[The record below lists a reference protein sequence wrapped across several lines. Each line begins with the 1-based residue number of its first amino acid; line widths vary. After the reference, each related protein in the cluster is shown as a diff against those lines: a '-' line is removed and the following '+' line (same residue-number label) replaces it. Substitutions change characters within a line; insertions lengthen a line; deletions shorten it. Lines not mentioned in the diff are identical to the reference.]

1 MSRYGK
7 IFKHIRVDDV
17 KKKHR
22 DNIVAE
28 KIKIQKVENVI
39 AEVEKKESNW
49 RADLSE
55 RMTTGGVMANTTKV
69 SSDSDGDIETATIDT
84 AVDASFSDGGG
95 VSKFQGAAISSG
107 GTGYGGIGGF
117 DIGNHLAIRDT
128 GGARWATLA
137 PVDSRVMDTMIVN
150 AIRGNDENGGEDP
163 DIVGQE
169 ELRIKWYDSENS
181 EWRFLNID
189 ASGTDTGITNI
200 VIPCGKTADG
210 LKDWTITIPSYAR
223 NKDQRFMLYQINNS
237 GWNYD
242 HYGVKKI
249 TYSRRTPLSV
259 VASLD
264 DPAASAFVRLGQG
277 SAMTSPEKRKK
288 RLEDMLDASKSYTD
302 SQFGVDFPGSGTVL
316 DSVLQAS
323 PIGADEVKKAFADAD
338 PSIASDT
345 PDMLARD
352 SKTSQELIKDI
363 PLPDR
368 KDFKSSRDFEKA
380 HTAYHDKVFDIIME
394 KHDPLNNPTFIAN
407 TDYTPNE
414 AQEKLIRTY
423 NSPQLTARTFR
434 QNKYLYQ
441 NPAKG
446 YIDIMTGKTVK
457 YYPPVDKPSRRWDL
471 DTKVYPGAPEASQT
485 DHRGPKPSFYWNPT
499 VNDAMSF
506 LYRRGPEGLVYK
518 NAKDIGNPDK
528 GIDPKRFLKNF
539 LRSTGNIKQGNGPL
553 SPMEYLNYH
562 RQFSVPSVGEK
573 GRLSPTGT
581 HRPGENRF
589 QTYKKLIQD
598 ALKENGMKDP
608 FPSEEDNYSDPAP
621 PFKEGETGMD
631 VYKRTHPL
639 IRAKQGD
646 ADFEAAEKYYKQA
659 WKKHGHKWKN
669 ESHGYKITSKDKNG
683 MVKTA
688 VMRKPRTYTNDRAER
703 RRKVDAALAYH
714 RDQGRKSGNPG
725 VFSLH
730 RVGTRESYGY
740 EDIEIVETTYDKIKK
755 VRKDWNYKG
764 KPSPKGEP
772 DDPPPEL
779 DSKTGQHPQHGQ
791 HAARYKKLD
800 PQSAE
805 SMPPTGNPEID
816 ALVDKQKNKKEKAR
830 KVRNIIG
837 QQAKGASK
845 K

>member
-28 KIKIQKVENVI
+28 KIKIQKVEDI
-39 AEVEKKESNW
+39 ISKVEEKESNW
-49 RADLSE
+49 RVELSE
-55 RMTTGGVMANTTKV
+55 RMTTGTVMANTTKI
-69 SSDSDGDIETATIDT
+69 SSDGEGDIETATIDT

-107 GTGYGGIGGF
+107 GTGNGTVGGF
-117 DIGNHLAIRDT
+117 NIGNHLAIRDSA
-128 GGARWATLA
+128 GARWATLA
-137 PVDSRVMDTMIVN
+137 PVDSRVMDTMVVN

-163 DIVGQE
+163 DIVGTE
-169 ELRIKWYDSENS
+169 ELRIKWYDAENS
-181 EWRFLNID
+181 QWRFLNID

-237 GWNYD
+237 GHNYD
-242 HYGVKKI
+242 HYGIKKI

-323 PIGADEVKKAFADAD
+323 PIGVDQVKKAFADAD
-338 PSIASDT
+338 PSIASDGA
-345 PDMLARD
+345 PKAAADMLAGD
-352 SKTSQELIKDI
+352 SKTSQELIGEI

-394 KHDPLNNPTFIAN
+394 KHDPLNNPTFLAN

-414 AQEKLIRTY
+414 SQEKLIRTY

-434 QNKYLYQ
+434 QNKFLYQ

-446 YIDIMTGKTVK
+446 YIDIMTGETVK

-485 DHRGPKPSFYWNPT
+485 DHRGPKPQFYWNAK

-528 GIDPKRFLKNF
+528 G
-539 LRSTGNIKQGNGPL
+539 L
-553 SPMEYLNYH
+553 S
-562 RQFSVPSVGEK
+562 
-573 GRLSPTGT
+573 
-581 HRPGENRF
+581 
-589 QTYKKLIQD
+589 LI
-598 ALKENGMKDP
+598 
-608 FPSEEDNYSDPAP
+608 
-621 PFKEGETGMD
+621 
-631 VYKRTHPL
+631 H
-639 IRAKQGD
+639 I
-646 ADFEAAEKYYKQA
+646 
-659 WKKHGHKWKN
+659 
-669 ESHGYKITSKDKNG
+669 
-683 MVKTA
+683 
-688 VMRKPRTYTNDRAER
+688 
-703 RRKVDAALAYH
+703 
-714 RDQGRKSGNPG
+714 
-725 VFSLH
+725 
-730 RVGTRESYGY
+730 
-740 EDIEIVETTYDKIKK
+740 
-755 VRKDWNYKG
+755 
-764 KPSPKGEP
+764 
-772 DDPPPEL
+772 
-779 DSKTGQHPQHGQ
+779 
-791 HAARYKKLD
+791 
-800 PQSAE
+800 
-805 SMPPTGNPEID
+805 
-816 ALVDKQKNKKEKAR
+816 
-830 KVRNIIG
+830 
-837 QQAKGASK
+837 
-845 K
+845 